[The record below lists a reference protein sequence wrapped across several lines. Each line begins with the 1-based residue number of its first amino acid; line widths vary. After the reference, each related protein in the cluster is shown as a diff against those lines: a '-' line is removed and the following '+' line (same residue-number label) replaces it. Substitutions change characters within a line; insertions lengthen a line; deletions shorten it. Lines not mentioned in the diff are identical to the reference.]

1 MWMIKLTGPDI
12 KYITLFEKLTGATV
26 KDCIVSNDN
35 KDLTF
40 IVKEG
45 DMGLAIGRSGRT
57 IDKIK
62 KRMKRE
68 IHIYEH
74 SKNPKK
80 FLKNLFYPIEIEKVE
95 VNMKEKEAKVYIDPG
110 QRKRAIGRG
119 GKKIKTVKEIA
130 KRHLGIE
137 DIQIV

>member
-1 MWMIKLTGPDI
+1 MIKLTGPDI

-26 KDCIVSNDN
+26 KDCIVDENNGDI
-35 KDLTF
+35 TF

-45 DMGLAIGRSGRT
+45 DRGLAIGRSGRT

-68 IHIYEH
+68 IHVYEH
-74 SKNPKK
+74 SDNPEK
-80 FLKNLFYPIEIEKVE
+80 FIKNLFYPISIEKVE
-95 VNMKEKEAKVYIDPG
+95 IDEERKEARIYINPS
-110 QRKRAIGRG
+110 QKKRAIGRG
-119 GKKIKTVKEIA
+119 GKKIKSVKDIA

-137 DIQIV
+137 DIKIL